1 MVPVKNK
8 IVFITGATAGIGKAC
23 AELFAENGAR
33 LILSGRRKDRLEAL
47 AQSLKERIQTDSFVL
62 PLDVADSRMVEEAIK
77 GLPEEW
83 RPIDILI
90 NNAGMARGLDKVHE
104 ASVTDWDEMI
114 DTNIKG
120 LLYVSRAVMPGM
132 VARGSGHIVNLGSI
146 AGHEVYPGGNVYCAT
161 KHAVAAITKGMQI
174 DLVDSPVRV
183 TTIDPGLVETEFSM
197 VRFRGDEQRA
207 KKVYQN
213 IEALTGADVAEAV
226 LFAVTRPPHVNI
238 HEIIIMPTNQAGS
251 MVVHRNPS

>member
-23 AELFAENGAR
+23 AELFAENGAK
-33 LILSGRRKDRLEAL
+33 LILSARRENRLEAL
-47 AQSLKERIQTDSFVL
+47 AKSLKERFQTDLHVL
-62 PLDVADSRMVEEAIK
+62 RLDVANPSMVEESIK
-77 GLPEEW
+77 ELPEAW
-83 RPIDILI
+83 RAIDILI

-104 ASVTDWDEMI
+104 ASVADWDEMI

-207 KKVYQN
+207 KKIYQG
-213 IEALTGADVAEAV
+213 IQALTGADIAEAV

-238 HEIIIMPTNQAGS
+238 HEIIIMPTHQAGS